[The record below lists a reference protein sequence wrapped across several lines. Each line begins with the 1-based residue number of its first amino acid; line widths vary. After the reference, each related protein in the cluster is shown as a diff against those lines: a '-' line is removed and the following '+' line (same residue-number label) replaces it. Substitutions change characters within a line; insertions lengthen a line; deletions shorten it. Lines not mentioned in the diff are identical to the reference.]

1 MNKIKK
7 GLVTLISCLLVATYA
22 LPVAAEDEVEKKESV
37 YTVLN
42 TDGSVKSI
50 TVSDTLHSDSG
61 FSDYKD
67 TSDLS
72 NVQNLKSN
80 DEVVSTS
87 GGYVWNTTD
96 TDIYYQGTSTKD
108 LPLTT
113 SISYKLDGTAYTADE
128 LVGKSGH
135 LVITIKVSNSLNRTY
150 TVNGKTY
157 NLVTPFVVGL
167 GGMFDEDVFKNVKVS
182 SGKVTSDSSHSIVV
196 GVMLPGL
203 KKGLSQVLDSDL
215 MHKLEDYLVD
225 EVTIESDVENF
236 ESPTMMLAAATS
248 TDDLKE
254 EFSDIDELSSIFDQ
268 LDDLKE
274 ATQELIDGTQ
284 SLYDGAVKL
293 NDGVS
298 TLKDG
303 ANTLNSGAS
312 TLYDGANQV
321 SAGATTLY
329 NGLSTVSSNSAAINS
344 GIQQVADAVLST
356 VNSSLNESG
365 FESITWSNYDTKLKE
380 YIGNI
385 TDEEIANAKAQIKEK
400 AGGDKI
406 TDEVLNALIY
416 MAATNTD
423 SSKTFEE
430 KVAAAGATLTQANT
444 ISSSNEF
451 KTAYAL
457 AQAGTDSILANKQ
470 VETVLTAIRSQSA
483 ANPSTEALDSVYSA
497 VVNKVATATKQEAS
511 VAAII
516 LAYACEHPINEDVL
530 GTDNITNAATEVAKG
545 TMPSG
550 KDDPRNDEKVVAVL
564 KARYKA
570 QAELTDLSTIY
581 SNIISTLVSAGVAE
595 TSAPLVF
602 TYGVTKHGGAY
613 DATKDTPTA
622 YFTEYSADLTTV
634 NEANTQMTN
643 STTDSGKQIINA
655 TLTAIVAE
663 TLDSS
668 LTPVLKQLTSVATL
682 VEGVKNYTAGV
693 DQCTSGA
700 KTLSS
705 GASQVSSGA
714 KQLKEGTDS
723 LVSGIN
729 TLKDGSNTLME
740 GAKTLNEGMQK
751 YNAEGISKLTDNS
764 RISSIEEASDLLSAI
779 MNDSDNYNNYSGI
792 SDGTTGSIK
801 FIFKVSSAA
810 KKASDD
816 SSETTT
822 EKTSFWQRII
832 NLFNFSK

>member
-108 LPLTT
+108 LPLAT

-182 SGKVTSDSSHSIVV
+182 SGKVTSDSSHSIVA

-321 SAGATTLY
+321 SAGASELSS
-329 NGLSTVSSNSAAINS
+329 GLAQLVGNNNDLVSGVN
-344 GIQQVADAVLST
+344 QLADAVLKT
-356 VNSSLNESG
+356 ANETLAAN
-365 FESITWSNYDTKLKE
+365 ETIKNDPKYAELTWSNYASQLSYYYGVTDAMREAALSQIKDKLTKAGYSLSDEQINMVIYMAAKAGASDLEAYMKENAGSLTTAANVQQAQKDAALIGTGDFSKVDRALTLATYEGAVGTVQSAVKTATKTEESEGTSLTVRQAEEVLKIAAE
-380 YIGNI
+380 NGITDFSNVPPEQLDAIVKTVLDSISSDEKALGVDDQTMASIVAGLRNAQGNANVYSQLSATLKAQSESL
-385 TDEEIANAKAQIKEK
+385 TDEEIAVLLTEGSQYHSSATTVSDMITAVQSDVGIANVIAANLASSQ
-400 AGGDKI
+400 
-406 TDEVLNALIY
+406 TDE
-416 MAATNTD
+416 
-423 SSKTFEE
+423 
-430 KVAAAGATLTQANT
+430 
-444 ISSSNEF
+444 
-451 KTAYAL
+451 
-457 AQAGTDSILANKQ
+457 
-470 VETVLTAIRSQSA
+470 
-483 ANPSTEALDSVYSA
+483 
-497 VVNKVATATKQEAS
+497 
-511 VAAII
+511 
-516 LAYACEHPINEDVL
+516 
-530 GTDNITNAATEVAKG
+530 
-545 TMPSG
+545 
-550 KDDPRNDEKVVAVL
+550 
-564 KARYKA
+564 
-570 QAELTDLSTIY
+570 
-581 SNIISTLVSAGVAE
+581 
-595 TSAPLVF
+595 
-602 TYGVTKHGGAY
+602 
-613 DATKDTPTA
+613 
-622 YFTEYSADLTTV
+622 
-634 NEANTQMTN
+634 
-643 STTDSGKQIINA
+643 GKQIIKSYLN
-655 TLTAIVAE
+655 
-663 TLDSS
+663 
-668 LTPVLKQLTSVATL
+668 KL
-682 VEGVKNYTAGV
+682 VEVSSDSIESLKNLESQLNDVAKLKSGIKDYTDGVSKCYAG
-693 DQCTSGA
+693 S

-705 GASQVSSGA
+705 GASQVSSGS

-779 MNDSDNYNNYSGI
+779 MNDSDNYSNYSGI

-816 SSETTT
+816 SSESTT